1 MERGPGIGLI
11 DKEYEMK
18 RIKWIAMSALAA
30 GVFVLAACGGANNA
44 AKPAA
49 GNNDGNAAANE
60 TANAGGNEG
69 TDNNGTDNNGTEN
82 NGNHGAD
89 VSAKRDAIVEKAWGY
104 LKGMYEKDDNTL
116 DENQVGVQGSWG
128 PKTKNIPYTAMVLL
142 SAIGTDYLKPSD
154 PMFKDSV
161 NFLLDSQNDDGS
173 WSYAPAQ
180 KGMRALYVTSIAVRL
195 CVALNKADG
204 AWKGK
209 LNDAV
214 AKGRDYI
221 KQSQVG
227 NADGPAPDYDRNKV
241 GFGGWAYSK
250 EEITHAVKER
260 GKPASNM
267 STSTFAIDALHACG
281 VEPGDPMFKNALVF
295 LKRNQNAGELQEEGF
310 KALYKND
317 KKIKPAEKG
326 DPNYGGS
333 HYSEE
338 TSKPGVHENEDGS
351 VTLLSYG
358 TMTYNLLRDYLFA
371 GLKKDDLPVKLAWG
385 WIQRNYT
392 VERVPGYAEKE
403 KYHHGLY
410 YYYFSM
416 AQTLQAMDVDTVEE
430 PDRDLKH
437 DWRADLVGALE
448 SRQSDD
454 GSWVNHDDEWQ
465 ENSPM
470 LCTLYALIALRHTEK

>member
-1 MERGPGIGLI
+1 MN
-11 DKEYEMK
+11 
-18 RIKWIAMSALAA
+18 RIKLMAICALAA
-30 GVFVLAACGGANNA
+30 GAFALAACGPANNA
-44 AKPAA
+44 STPAPGNTA
-49 GNNDGNAAANE
+49 GNQTADAGNDA
-60 TANAGGNEG
+60 G
-69 TDNNGTDNNGTEN
+69 TDNGNNAGNSGDNTNTN
-82 NGNHGAD
+82 NGNTTENGGD
-89 VSAKRDAIVEKAWGY
+89 ELDAKREAVEKKAWDY
-104 LKGMYEKDDNTL
+104 LKGMYEQDDNTL
-116 DENQVGVQGSWG
+116 DENQIGVQGSWG
-128 PKTKNIPYTAMVLL
+128 PSTKNIPYTAMVLL
-142 SAIGTDYLKPSD
+142 SAVGTDYLKPD
-154 PMFKDSV
+154 DTMFKDSA
-161 NFLLDSQNDDGS
+161 NFLLDSQNADGS
-173 WSYAPAQ
+173 WSYAPAF
-180 KGMRALYVTSIAVRL
+180 KGMRALYVTSLMVRL

-209 LNDAV
+209 LDDAI

-227 NADGPAPDYDRNKV
+227 NGDGPAPDYDHNTV

-250 EEITHAVKER
+250 EEIGDAVGNK

-267 STSTFAIDALHACG
+267 GTSTFAIDALHACG
-281 VEPGDPMFKNALVF
+281 VGPEDPLFKDALVF

-310 KALYKND
+310 KAMYKGKN
-317 KKIKPAEKG
+317 IKMADKG

-333 HYSEE
+333 IYSEE
-338 TSKPGVHENEDGS
+338 TSKPGARENDDGT

-392 VERVPGYAEKE
+392 VERVPGYAQEE
-403 KYHHGLY
+403 KYNHGLY

-416 AQTLQAMDVDTVEE
+416 AQTLQAMGVDTIEE
-430 PDRDLKH
+430 PDRGLKH

-448 SRQSDD
+448 KRQGEN

-470 LCTLYALIALRHTEK
+470 LCTLYALIALRHTDK